1 MVPMP
6 QLSSG
11 GSGVSDSHRVNLG
24 MKGETLVDAPL
35 PHFHSIGKTMP
46 AKTSVTTTNSR
57 KRRSRK
63 SAAKVTPTA
72 KAVVVKEVQE
82 IAPPA
87 PKLTLADYR
96 EDIQARIRI
105 HNYEV
110 NNLVKDV
117 QKGYNFILPF
127 GKKAYNYVTNLVA
140 E

>member
-1 MVPMP
+1 
-6 QLSSG
+6 
-11 GSGVSDSHRVNLG
+11 
-24 MKGETLVDAPL
+24 
-35 PHFHSIGKTMP
+35 MP

-72 KAVVVKEVQE
+72 KAVVVKEIQE

-87 PKLTLADYR
+87 PKLTLEDYR
-96 EDIQARIRI
+96 QDILARVRI

-110 NNLVKDV
+110 NMLVKDL
-117 QKGYNFILPF
+117 QKGYDFVLPF
-127 GKKAYNYVTNLVA
+127 GKKAVNYVSTLVSA

>member
-1 MVPMP
+1 MP
-6 QLSSG
+6 
-11 GSGVSDSHRVNLG
+11 
-24 MKGETLVDAPL
+24 TA
-35 PHFHSIGKTMP
+35 
-46 AKTSVTTTNSR
+46 TSTTR
-57 KRRSRK
+57 KRRTRKVSATTVKKPRK
-63 SAAKVTPTA
+63 SASKVTPTPVQSEP
-72 KAVVVKEVQE
+72 VVVKEGQE

-140 E
+140 AE

>member
-1 MVPMP
+1 
-6 QLSSG
+6 
-11 GSGVSDSHRVNLG
+11 
-24 MKGETLVDAPL
+24 
-35 PHFHSIGKTMP
+35 MP

-72 KAVVVKEVQE
+72 KAVVVKEIQE

-96 EDIQARIRI
+96 QDLQARVRI

-110 NNLVKDV
+110 QLLIEDV
-117 QKGYNFILPF
+117 QK
-127 GKKAYNYVTNLVA
+127 V
-140 E
+140 

>member
-1 MVPMP
+1 
-6 QLSSG
+6 
-11 GSGVSDSHRVNLG
+11 
-24 MKGETLVDAPL
+24 
-35 PHFHSIGKTMP
+35 MP
-46 AKTSVTTTNSR
+46 AKTTVASTTPR

-63 SAAKVTPTA
+63 SAAKVIPTPKT
-72 KAVVVKEVQE
+72 VVVTNEPKV
-82 IAPPA
+82 APPA

>member
-1 MVPMP
+1 
-6 QLSSG
+6 
-11 GSGVSDSHRVNLG
+11 
-24 MKGETLVDAPL
+24 
-35 PHFHSIGKTMP
+35 MP
-46 AKTSVTTTNSR
+46 AKTTTTSR
-57 KRRSRK
+57 TRRSRK
-63 SAAKVTPTA
+63 SAAKVTPTP
-72 KAVVVKEVQE
+72 KTVVVKYEVQS
-82 IAPPA
+82 APPA

-140 E
+140 AE